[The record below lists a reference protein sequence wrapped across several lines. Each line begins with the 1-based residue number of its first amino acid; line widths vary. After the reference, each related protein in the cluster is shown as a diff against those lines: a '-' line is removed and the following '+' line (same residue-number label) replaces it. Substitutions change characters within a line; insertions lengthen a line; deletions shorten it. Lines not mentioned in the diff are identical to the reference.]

1 MSSKKPFAFSW
12 QGYQHK
18 VPLFVENKSQQW
30 VSYGVENDYPNYL
43 LNLYRRSAKH
53 NAIVNGKVGYIVG
66 KGWTAEN
73 ETPAAKAFIDS
84 PTFPN
89 AYDSMN
95 DLTQKLTL
103 DMEIYNGFACEV
115 TWSRGGGIAE
125 ICHVDFHR
133 IRADK
138 DEKMFFIY
146 DWYDEYGV
154 RQFPQLNQIE
164 QIPAFDPENRIGKQL
179 FYYRV
184 YSAGVKVYPLP
195 EYLGGT
201 AYIELDV
208 EIANFHVNNI
218 KNNFWGSYLINFP
231 NGIPTP
237 EESDAIERQMK
248 MKFGGTDN
256 AGRFLVNFS
265 DSPETKPELTPL
277 TPSDLDKQFDILNK
291 TVQQEIFVAHRVTSP
306 MLFGVKTEGQLGG
319 RAEMIESYEIFK
331 ATYVEDRVQR
341 IERGINYLASFNGVT
356 GLKLQPTEP
365 IAEQLTEM
373 ALLQIAT
380 KDELRE
386 KAGLPILETEE
397 LGGARL
403 VADAINALSPLV
415 ANKVL
420 ESMSPNE
427 IRALAA
433 LPPKAEG
440 EALPESTGAA
450 LPVGEQQL
458 TNGVLRSLSGR
469 EYQGMMRVVRQFTQG
484 KLSKEQASLMLMN
497 AYGLN
502 DEECNIMLGIDEDPA
517 TEFSQQFETFAD
529 YGEGVRNNAK
539 RGIELN
545 EKNGNKCATQ
555 TGKVRAQQLA
565 NGEGISLETIKRM
578 HSYLSRAETYYD
590 NADSQSD
597 CGYISYLLWGGKAA
611 LGWSRNK
618 LRELGELDEMEA
630 FESVAMEF
638 GVNADDYQVL
648 RSKPVRFAADTS
660 VMAEFMEVE
669 PENKALDKRILAEIK
684 RTKKVDADAIS
695 RRLDAPLEKVSER
708 IEYLISKG
716 QVTIQDRVARIAD
729 TPDTEAEEAFEI
741 RYKYDLRP
749 ELKGSEPMLIDG
761 SRDFCRTLVRLNK
774 LYTRQ
779 DIDQMSTIM
788 GYSVWDRRGE
798 WYTLPGTN
806 VSRPSCRHIWQQQ
819 IVVRKG
825 NKIELV

>member
-1 MSSKKPFAFSW
+1 
-12 QGYQHK
+12 
-18 VPLFVENKSQQW
+18 VPLFIENKSQQW

-66 KGWTAEN
+66 KGWTSEE
-73 ETPAAKAFIDS
+73 ETPAAKAFLDS

-103 DMEIYNGFACEV
+103 DMEIYNGFALEV

-133 IRADK
+133 VRADK
-138 DEKMFFIY
+138 DEKMFYVY
-146 DWYDEYGV
+146 DWYDEYEV
-154 RQFPQLNQIE
+154 RQFPQLNQVN
-164 QIPAFDPENRIGKQL
+164 QIPAFDPDNRIGKQL
-179 FYYRV
+179 FYYRA

-319 RAEMIESYEIFK
+319 RAEMVESYEIFK
-331 ATYVEDRVQR
+331 ATYIEDRVQR
-341 IERGINYLASFNGVT
+341 IERSVNYLASFNGVT

-365 IAEQLTEM
+365 ISEQLTEA
-373 ALLQIAT
+373 ALLQILSR
-380 KDELRE
+380 DELRE
-386 KAGLPILETEE
+386 KAGYEPDLATPTE
-397 LGGARL
+397 A
-403 VADAINALSPLV
+403 VAPQEMGNSVLAGLS
-415 ANKVL
+415 A
-420 ESMSPNE
+420 S
-427 IRALAA
+427 
-433 LPPKAEG
+433 
-440 EALPESTGAA
+440 
-450 LPVGEQQL
+450 QQDKML
-458 TNGVLRSLSGR
+458 
-469 EYQGMMRVVRQFTQG
+469 RVVRKYSKGDLT
-484 KLSKEQASLMLMN
+484 KEQAT
-497 AYGLN
+497 
-502 DEECNIMLGIDEDPA
+502 IMLQGFGLPAEQVDLFLGEPMEFNSDEDK
-517 TEFSQQFETFAD
+517 FE
-529 YGEGVRNNAK
+529 E
-539 RGIELN
+539 
-545 EKNGNKCATQ
+545 
-555 TGKVRAQQLA
+555 
-565 NGEGISLETIKRM
+565 
-578 HSYLSRAETYYD
+578 
-590 NADSQSD
+590 
-597 CGYISYLLWGGKAA
+597 
-611 LGWSRNK
+611 
-618 LRELGELDEMEA
+618 
-630 FESVAMEF
+630 VAMQF
-638 GVNADDYQVL
+638 GVDADGYQVL
-648 RSKPVRFAADTS
+648 RSKPVRFEADNS
-660 VMAEFMEVE
+660 LFAEFMEVE
-669 PENKALDKRILAEIK
+669 PENKELDKKILAEIK
-684 RTKKVDADAIS
+684 RTKKVDADQIS
-695 RRLDAPLEKVSER
+695 RRLDVPLEKVSER

-716 QVTIQDRVARIAD
+716 KVTIENRIARIAD
-729 TPDTEAEEAFEI
+729 TPDTAAEEAFEI
-741 RYKYDLRP
+741 RYKYDWRP
-749 ELKGSEPMLIDG
+749 EFKSNAASLETG
-761 SRDFCRTLVRLNK
+761 SREFCKTLLRLNK

-779 DIDQMSTIM
+779 DIDQMTTIM

-806 VSRPSCRHIWQQQ
+806 ISRPSCRHIWQQQ

-825 NKIELV
+825 NTIELV

>member
-18 VPLFVENKSQQW
+18 VPLFIENKSQQW

-66 KGWTAEN
+66 KGWTSEK
-73 ETPAAKAFIDS
+73 ETPAAKAFLDS

-103 DMEIYNGFACEV
+103 DMEIYNGFALEV

-133 IRADK
+133 VRADK
-138 DEKMFFIY
+138 DEKMFYVY
-146 DWYDEYGV
+146 DWYDEYEV
-154 RQFPQLNQIE
+154 RQFPQLNQVN
-164 QIPAFDPENRIGKQL
+164 QIPAFDPDNRIGKQL
-179 FYYRV
+179 FYYRA

-319 RAEMIESYEIFK
+319 RAEMVESYEIFK
-331 ATYVEDRVQR
+331 ATYIEDRVQR
-341 IERGINYLASFNGVT
+341 IERSVNYLASFNGVT

-365 IAEQLTEM
+365 ISEQLTE
-373 ALLQIAT
+373 ASLLQILT
-380 KDELRE
+380 RDELRE
-386 KAGLPILETEE
+386 KAGYEPE
-397 LGGARL
+397 LL
-403 VADAINALSPLV
+403 
-415 ANKVL
+415 K
-420 ESMSPNE
+420 PNE
-427 IRALAA
+427 AVAPQEMGNSVLAGLSA
-433 LPPKAEG
+433 
-440 EALPESTGAA
+440 S
-450 LPVGEQQL
+450 QQDKML
-458 TNGVLRSLSGR
+458 
-469 EYQGMMRVVRQFTQG
+469 RVVRKYSKGDLT
-484 KLSKEQASLMLMN
+484 KEQAT
-497 AYGLN
+497 
-502 DEECNIMLGIDEDPA
+502 IMLQGFGLPAEQVDLFLGEPMEFNSDEDK
-517 TEFSQQFETFAD
+517 FE
-529 YGEGVRNNAK
+529 
-539 RGIELN
+539 
-545 EKNGNKCATQ
+545 Q
-555 TGKVRAQQLA
+555 
-565 NGEGISLETIKRM
+565 
-578 HSYLSRAETYYD
+578 
-590 NADSQSD
+590 
-597 CGYISYLLWGGKAA
+597 
-611 LGWSRNK
+611 
-618 LRELGELDEMEA
+618 
-630 FESVAMEF
+630 VAMQF
-638 GVNADDYQVL
+638 GVDADGYQVL
-648 RSKPVRFAADTS
+648 RSKPVRFEADNS
-660 VMAEFMEVE
+660 LLAEFMEVE
-669 PENKALDKRILAEIK
+669 PENKELDKKILAEIK
-684 RTKKVDADAIS
+684 RTKKVEADQIS
-695 RRLDAPLEKVSER
+695 RRLDVPLEKVSER

-716 QVTIQDRVARIAD
+716 KVTIQDRVARIAD

-741 RYKYDLRP
+741 RYRYDLRP
-749 ELKGSEPMLIDG
+749 DATGAKVIDTT
-761 SRDFCRTLVRLNK
+761 RDFCRTLIRLNK

-779 DIDQMSTIM
+779 DIDQMTAIM
-788 GYSVWDRRGE
+788 GFSVWERRGG
-798 WYTLPGTN
+798 WYTLPGTD

>member
-18 VPLFVENKSQQW
+18 VPLFIENKSQQW

-66 KGWTAEN
+66 KGWTSEE
-73 ETPAAKAFIDS
+73 ETPAAKAFLDS

-103 DMEIYNGFACEV
+103 DMEIYNGFALEV

-133 IRADK
+133 VRADK
-138 DEKMFFIY
+138 DEKMFYVY
-146 DWYDEYGV
+146 DWYDEYEV
-154 RQFPQLNQIE
+154 RQFPQLNQVN
-164 QIPAFDPENRIGKQL
+164 QIPAFDPDNRIGKQL
-179 FYYRV
+179 FYYRA

-319 RAEMIESYEIFK
+319 RAEMVESYEIFK
-331 ATYVEDRVQR
+331 ATYIEDRVQR
-341 IERGINYLASFNGVT
+341 IERSVNYLASFNGVT

-365 IAEQLTEM
+365 ISEQLTE
-373 ALLQIAT
+373 ASLLQILT
-380 KDELRE
+380 RDELRE
-386 KAGLPILETEE
+386 KAGYEPDLTTPSPAEI
-397 LGGARL
+397 
-403 VADAINALSPLV
+403 VAPQEMGNSVLAGLS
-415 ANKVL
+415 A
-420 ESMSPNE
+420 S
-427 IRALAA
+427 
-433 LPPKAEG
+433 
-440 EALPESTGAA
+440 
-450 LPVGEQQL
+450 QQDKML
-458 TNGVLRSLSGR
+458 
-469 EYQGMMRVVRQFTQG
+469 RVVRKYSKGDLT
-484 KLSKEQASLMLMN
+484 KEQAT
-497 AYGLN
+497 
-502 DEECNIMLGIDEDPA
+502 IMLQGFGLPAEQVDLFLGEPMEFNSDEDK
-517 TEFSQQFETFAD
+517 FE
-529 YGEGVRNNAK
+529 
-539 RGIELN
+539 
-545 EKNGNKCATQ
+545 Q
-555 TGKVRAQQLA
+555 
-565 NGEGISLETIKRM
+565 
-578 HSYLSRAETYYD
+578 
-590 NADSQSD
+590 
-597 CGYISYLLWGGKAA
+597 
-611 LGWSRNK
+611 
-618 LRELGELDEMEA
+618 
-630 FESVAMEF
+630 VAMQF
-638 GVNADDYQVL
+638 GVDADGYQVL
-648 RSKPVRFAADTS
+648 RSKPVRFEADNS
-660 VMAEFMEVE
+660 LLAEFMEVE
-669 PENKALDKRILAEIK
+669 PENKALDKKILAEIK
-684 RTKKVDADAIS
+684 RTKKVDADQIS
-695 RRLDAPLEKVSER
+695 RRLDVPLEKVSER

-716 QVTIQDRVARIAD
+716 RVTIQDRVARIAD

-741 RYKYDLRP
+741 RYRYDLRP
-749 ELKGSEPMLIDG
+749 DATGAKVIDTT
-761 SRDFCRTLVRLNK
+761 RDFCRTLIKLNK

-779 DIDQMSTIM
+779 DIDQMSSIM
-788 GYSVWDRRGE
+788 GFSVWERRGG
-798 WYTLPGTN
+798 WYTLPGTDI
-806 VSRPSCRHIWQQQ
+806 SRPSCRHIWQQQ

>member
-18 VPLFVENKSQQW
+18 VPLFIENKSQQW

-66 KGWTAEN
+66 KGWTSEN
-73 ETPAAKAFIDS
+73 ETPAAKAFLDS

-103 DMEIYNGFACEV
+103 DMEIYNGFALEV

-133 IRADK
+133 VRADK
-138 DEKMFFIY
+138 DEKMFYVY
-146 DWYDEYGV
+146 DWYDEYEV
-154 RQFPQLNQIE
+154 RQFPQLNQVE
-164 QIPAFDPENRIGKQL
+164 QIPAFDTENRIGKQL
-179 FYYRV
+179 FYYRA

-319 RAEMIESYEIFK
+319 RAEMVESYEIFK
-331 ATYVEDRVQR
+331 ATYIEDRVQR
-341 IERGINYLASFNGVT
+341 IERSVNYLASFNGVT

-365 IAEQLTEM
+365 ISEQLTEG
-373 ALLQIAT
+373 ALLQILSR
-380 KDELRE
+380 DELRE
-386 KAGLPILETEE
+386 KAGYEPE
-397 LGGARL
+397 LL
-403 VADAINALSPLV
+403 
-415 ANKVL
+415 K
-420 ESMSPNE
+420 PNE
-427 IRALAA
+427 AVAPQEMGNSVLAGLSA
-433 LPPKAEG
+433 
-440 EALPESTGAA
+440 S
-450 LPVGEQQL
+450 QQDKML
-458 TNGVLRSLSGR
+458 
-469 EYQGMMRVVRQFTQG
+469 RVVRKYSKGDLT
-484 KLSKEQASLMLMN
+484 KEQAT
-497 AYGLN
+497 
-502 DEECNIMLGIDEDPA
+502 IMLQGFGLPAEQVDLFLGEPMEFNSDEDK
-517 TEFSQQFETFAD
+517 FE
-529 YGEGVRNNAK
+529 
-539 RGIELN
+539 
-545 EKNGNKCATQ
+545 Q
-555 TGKVRAQQLA
+555 
-565 NGEGISLETIKRM
+565 
-578 HSYLSRAETYYD
+578 
-590 NADSQSD
+590 
-597 CGYISYLLWGGKAA
+597 
-611 LGWSRNK
+611 
-618 LRELGELDEMEA
+618 
-630 FESVAMEF
+630 VAMQF
-638 GVNADDYQVL
+638 GVDADNYQVL
-648 RSKPVRFAADTS
+648 RSKPVRFEADNS
-660 VMAEFMEVE
+660 LLAEFMEVE
-669 PENKALDKRILAEIK
+669 PENKELDKKILAEIK
-684 RTKKVDADAIS
+684 KTKKVDADQIS
-695 RRLDAPLEKVSER
+695 RRLDVPLEKVSER

-716 QVTIQDRVARIAD
+716 RVTIQDRVARIAD

-741 RYKYDLRP
+741 RYRYDLRP
-749 ELKGSEPMLIDG
+749 DASGAKVIDTT
-761 SRDFCRTLVRLNK
+761 RDFCRTLIKLNK

-779 DIDQMSTIM
+779 DIDQMTAIM
-788 GYSVWDRRGE
+788 GFSVWERRGG
-798 WYTLPGTN
+798 WYTLPGTDI
-806 VSRPSCRHIWQQQ
+806 SRPSCRHIWQQQ

>member
-18 VPLFVENKSQQW
+18 VPLFIENKSQQW

-66 KGWTAEN
+66 KGWTSEE
-73 ETPAAKAFIDS
+73 ETPAAKAFLDS

-103 DMEIYNGFACEV
+103 DMEIYNGFALEV

-133 IRADK
+133 VRADK
-138 DEKMFFIY
+138 DEKMFYVY
-146 DWYDEYGV
+146 DWYDEYEV
-154 RQFPQLNQIE
+154 RQFPQLNQVN
-164 QIPAFDPENRIGKQL
+164 QIPAFDPDNRIGKQL
-179 FYYRV
+179 FYYRA

-319 RAEMIESYEIFK
+319 RAEMVESYEIFK
-331 ATYVEDRVQR
+331 ATYIEDRVQR
-341 IERGINYLASFNGVT
+341 IERSVNYLASFNGVT

-365 IAEQLTEM
+365 ISEQLTET
-373 ALLQIAT
+373 ALLQIST

-440 EALPESTGAA
+440 EALPDATGAA

-469 EYQGMMRVVRQFTQG
+469 EYQGMMRVVRQFSQG
-484 KLSKEQASLMLMN
+484 KLSKEQASLMMKN

-502 DEECNIMLGIDEDPA
+502 DEECDIMLGIDEDPA
-517 TEFSQQFETFAD
+517 TEFSADLDKFE
-529 YGEGVRNNAK
+529 E
-539 RGIELN
+539 
-545 EKNGNKCATQ
+545 
-555 TGKVRAQQLA
+555 
-565 NGEGISLETIKRM
+565 
-578 HSYLSRAETYYD
+578 
-590 NADSQSD
+590 
-597 CGYISYLLWGGKAA
+597 
-611 LGWSRNK
+611 
-618 LRELGELDEMEA
+618 
-630 FESVAMEF
+630 VAMQF
-638 GVNADDYQVL
+638 GVNADGYQVL
-648 RSKPVRFAADTS
+648 RSKPVRFEADNS

-669 PENKALDKRILAEIK
+669 PENKELDKKILAEIK
-684 RTKKVDADAIS
+684 RTKKVDADQIS
-695 RRLDAPLEKVSER
+695 RRLDVPLEKVSER

-716 QVTIQDRVARIAD
+716 QVTIENRIARIAD
-729 TPDTEAEEAFEI
+729 TPDTAAEEAFEI
-741 RYKYDLRP
+741 RYKYDWRP
-749 ELKGSEPMLIDG
+749 EFKSNAASLEAN
-761 SRDFCRTLVRLNK
+761 SRDFCKTLLRLNK

-779 DIDQMSTIM
+779 DIDQMSSIM

-806 VSRPSCRHIWQQQ
+806 ISRPSCRHIWQQQ

>member
-115 TWSRGGGIAE
+115 TWSRGGGIAK

-133 IRADK
+133 VRADK
-138 DEKMFFIY
+138 DEKMFFVY

-164 QIPAFDPENRIGKQL
+164 QIPAFNPEDRIGKQL

-248 MKFGGTDN
+248 IKFGGTDN

-365 IAEQLTEM
+365 ISEQLTEG

-386 KAGLPILETEE
+386 KAGLPVLETEE

-440 EALPESTGAA
+440 EALPEATGSA
-450 LPVGEQQL
+450 LPPVGEQQL

-484 KLSKEQASLMLMN
+484 KLSKEQASLMMKN

-502 DEECNIMLGIDEDPA
+502 DEECSIMLGIDEDPA
-517 TEFSQQFETFAD
+517 TEFSADLDKFE
-529 YGEGVRNNAK
+529 E
-539 RGIELN
+539 
-545 EKNGNKCATQ
+545 
-555 TGKVRAQQLA
+555 
-565 NGEGISLETIKRM
+565 
-578 HSYLSRAETYYD
+578 
-590 NADSQSD
+590 
-597 CGYISYLLWGGKAA
+597 
-611 LGWSRNK
+611 
-618 LRELGELDEMEA
+618 
-630 FESVAMEF
+630 VAMQF
-638 GVNADDYQVL
+638 GVDADGYQVL
-648 RSKPVRFAADTS
+648 RSKPVRFEADNS
-660 VMAEFMEVE
+660 LLAEFMEVE
-669 PENKALDKRILAEIK
+669 PENKALDKKILAEIK
-684 RTKKVDADAIS
+684 RTKKVDTDAIS

-716 QVTIQDRVARIAD
+716 RVTIQDRVARIAD
-729 TPDTEAEEAFEI
+729 TPDTEADEAFEI
-741 RYKYDLRP
+741 RYRYDLRP
-749 ELKGSEPMLIDG
+749 DATGAKVIDTT
-761 SRDFCRTLVRLNK
+761 RDFCRTLIKLNK

-788 GYSVWDRRGE
+788 GFSVWERRGG
-798 WYTLPGTN
+798 WYTLPNTDI
-806 VSRPSCRHIWQQQ
+806 SRPSCRHIWQQQ

>member
-1 MSSKKPFAFSW
+1 MSNTIKKPFAFSW

-133 IRADK
+133 VRADK
-138 DEKMFFIY
+138 DEKMFFVY

-341 IERGINYLASFNGVT
+341 LERGINYLASFNGVT

-365 IAEQLTEM
+365 ISEQLTEG
-373 ALLQIAT
+373 ALLQILSR
-380 KDELRE
+380 DELRE
-386 KAGLPILETEE
+386 KAGYEPE
-397 LGGARL
+397 LNKQPSE
-403 VADAINALSPLV
+403 VAAPQEMGNSVLAGLS
-415 ANKVL
+415 A
-420 ESMSPNE
+420 S
-427 IRALAA
+427 
-433 LPPKAEG
+433 
-440 EALPESTGAA
+440 
-450 LPVGEQQL
+450 QQDKML
-458 TNGVLRSLSGR
+458 
-469 EYQGMMRVVRQFTQG
+469 RVVRKYSKGDLT
-484 KLSKEQASLMLMN
+484 KEQAT
-497 AYGLN
+497 
-502 DEECNIMLGIDEDPA
+502 IMLQGFGLPA
-517 TEFSQQFETFAD
+517 EQVDLFLGEPMEFSQQFETFAD
-529 YGEGVRNNAK
+529 YGEGVKNNAK

-565 NGEGISLETIKRM
+565 NGEGVSLETIKRM

-638 GVNADDYQVL
+638 GVNADNYQVL

-669 PENKALDKRILAEIK
+669 PENKALDKKILAEIK
-684 RTKKVDADAIS
+684 RTKKVDADVIA
-695 RRLDAPLEKVSER
+695 RKLEVPVEKVAER

-716 QVTIQDRVARIAD
+716 RVTIQDRVARIAD

-798 WYTLPGTN
+798 WYTIKGTD

>member
-66 KGWTAEN
+66 KGWTAEE
-73 ETPAAKAFIDS
+73 ETPQTAAFIDS

-95 DLTQKLTL
+95 DLTQKLAL

-133 IRADK
+133 VRADK
-138 DEKMFFIY
+138 DEKMFFVY

-365 IAEQLTEM
+365 ISEQLTEG
-373 ALLQIAT
+373 ALMQILSR
-380 KDELRE
+380 DELRE
-386 KAGLPILETEE
+386 KAGYEPEVKEPSE
-397 LGGARL
+397 
-403 VADAINALSPLV
+403 VAAPA
-415 ANKVL
+415 
-420 ESMSPNE
+420 
-427 IRALAA
+427 
-433 LPPKAEG
+433 
-440 EALPESTGAA
+440 
-450 LPVGEQQL
+450 EQQL

-484 KLSKEQASLMLMN
+484 KLSKEQASLMMKN

-502 DEECNIMLGIDEDPA
+502 DEECNIMLGIDDDPA
-517 TEFSQQFETFAD
+517 TEFSADLDKFE
-529 YGEGVRNNAK
+529 E
-539 RGIELN
+539 
-545 EKNGNKCATQ
+545 
-555 TGKVRAQQLA
+555 
-565 NGEGISLETIKRM
+565 
-578 HSYLSRAETYYD
+578 
-590 NADSQSD
+590 
-597 CGYISYLLWGGKAA
+597 
-611 LGWSRNK
+611 
-618 LRELGELDEMEA
+618 
-630 FESVAMEF
+630 VAMQF
-638 GVNADDYQVL
+638 GVDADGYQVL
-648 RSKPVRFAADTS
+648 RSKPVRFEADNS
-660 VMAEFMEVE
+660 LFAEFMEVE
-669 PENKALDKRILAEIK
+669 PENKALDKKILAEIK
-684 RTKKVDADAIS
+684 RTKKVDADVIS
-695 RRLDAPLEKVSER
+695 RKLQEPLEKVAER

-729 TPDTEAEEAFEI
+729 TPDTEADEAFEI
-741 RYKYDLRP
+741 RYRYDLRP
-749 ELKGSEPMLIDG
+749 DATGAKVIDTT
-761 SRDFCRTLVRLNK
+761 RDFCRTLIKLNK

-779 DIDQMSTIM
+779 DIDQMTAIM
-788 GYSVWDRRGE
+788 GFSVWERRGG
-798 WYTLPGTN
+798 WYTLPGTDI
-806 VSRPSCRHIWQQQ
+806 SRPSCRHIWQQQ

>member
-18 VPLFVENKSQQW
+18 VPLFIENKSQQW

-66 KGWTAEN
+66 KGWTSEN
-73 ETPAAKAFIDS
+73 ETPQAKAFIDS

-103 DMEIYNGFACEV
+103 DMEIYNGFALEV

-133 IRADK
+133 VRADK
-138 DEKMFFIY
+138 DEKMFYVY
-146 DWYDEYGV
+146 DWYDEYEV
-154 RQFPQLNQIE
+154 RQFPQLNQVN

-179 FYYRV
+179 FYYRA

-319 RAEMIESYEIFK
+319 RAEMVESYEIFK
-331 ATYVEDRVQR
+331 ATYIEDRVQR
-341 IERGINYLASFNGVT
+341 IERSVNYLASFNGVT

-365 IAEQLTEM
+365 ISEQLTE
-373 ALLQIAT
+373 ASLLQILT
-380 KDELRE
+380 RDELRE
-386 KAGLPILETEE
+386 KAGYEPDLATPAPAEI
-397 LGGARL
+397 
-403 VADAINALSPLV
+403 VAPQEMGNSVLAGLS
-415 ANKVL
+415 A
-420 ESMSPNE
+420 S
-427 IRALAA
+427 
-433 LPPKAEG
+433 
-440 EALPESTGAA
+440 
-450 LPVGEQQL
+450 QQDKML
-458 TNGVLRSLSGR
+458 
-469 EYQGMMRVVRQFTQG
+469 RVVRKYSKGDLT
-484 KLSKEQASLMLMN
+484 KEQAT
-497 AYGLN
+497 
-502 DEECNIMLGIDEDPA
+502 IMLQGFGLPAEQVDLFLGEPMEFNSDEDK
-517 TEFSQQFETFAD
+517 FE
-529 YGEGVRNNAK
+529 
-539 RGIELN
+539 
-545 EKNGNKCATQ
+545 Q
-555 TGKVRAQQLA
+555 
-565 NGEGISLETIKRM
+565 
-578 HSYLSRAETYYD
+578 
-590 NADSQSD
+590 
-597 CGYISYLLWGGKAA
+597 
-611 LGWSRNK
+611 
-618 LRELGELDEMEA
+618 
-630 FESVAMEF
+630 VAMQF
-638 GVNADDYQVL
+638 GVDADNYQVL
-648 RSKPVRFAADTS
+648 RSKPVRFEADNS
-660 VMAEFMEVE
+660 IMAEFMEVE
-669 PENKALDKRILAEIK
+669 PENKELDKKILAEIK
-684 RTKKVDADAIS
+684 RTKKVDADQIS
-695 RRLDAPLEKVSER
+695 RRLDVPLEKVSDR

-716 QVTIQDRVARIAD
+716 KVTIENRIARIAD
-729 TPDTEAEEAFEI
+729 TPDTAAEEAFEI
-741 RYKYDLRP
+741 RYKYDWRP
-749 ELKGSEPMLIDG
+749 EFKSNAASLETS
-761 SRDFCRTLVRLNK
+761 SREFCKTLLRLNK

-779 DIDQMSTIM
+779 DIDQMTAIM

>member
-1 MSSKKPFAFSW
+1 M
-12 QGYQHK
+12 
-18 VPLFVENKSQQW
+18 PLFVENKSQQW

-95 DLTQKLTL
+95 DLTQKLAL

-133 IRADK
+133 VRADK
-138 DEKMFFIY
+138 DEKMFFVY

-306 MLFGVKTEGQLGG
+306 MLFGVNTEGQLGG

-386 KAGLPILETEE
+386 KAGLPVLETEE

-440 EALPESTGAA
+440 EALPEDAATGSA
-450 LPVGEQQL
+450 LPPVGEQQL

-484 KLSKEQASLMLMN
+484 KLSKEQASLMMKN

-502 DEECNIMLGIDEDPA
+502 DEECNIMLGIDDDPA
-517 TEFSQQFETFAD
+517 TEFSADLDKFE
-529 YGEGVRNNAK
+529 E
-539 RGIELN
+539 
-545 EKNGNKCATQ
+545 
-555 TGKVRAQQLA
+555 
-565 NGEGISLETIKRM
+565 
-578 HSYLSRAETYYD
+578 
-590 NADSQSD
+590 
-597 CGYISYLLWGGKAA
+597 
-611 LGWSRNK
+611 
-618 LRELGELDEMEA
+618 
-630 FESVAMEF
+630 VAMQF
-638 GVNADDYQVL
+638 GVDADGYQVL
-648 RSKPVRFAADTS
+648 RSKPVRFEADNS
-660 VMAEFMEVE
+660 LFAEFMEVE
-669 PENKALDKRILAEIK
+669 PENKALDKKILAEIK

-749 ELKGSEPMLIDG
+749 ELKGSEPIIIDG

-798 WYTLPGTN
+798 WYTLPGTDI
-806 VSRPSCRHIWQQQ
+806 SRPSCRHIWQQQ

>member
-18 VPLFVENKSQQW
+18 VPLFIENKSQQW

-66 KGWTAEN
+66 KGWTSEN
-73 ETPAAKAFIDS
+73 ETPAAKAFLDS

-103 DMEIYNGFACEV
+103 DMEIYNGFALEV

-133 IRADK
+133 VRADK
-138 DEKMFFIY
+138 DEKMFYVY
-146 DWYDEYGV
+146 DWYDEYEV
-154 RQFPQLNQIE
+154 RQFPQLNQVN
-164 QIPAFDPENRIGKQL
+164 QIPAFDPDNRIGKQL
-179 FYYRV
+179 FYYRA

-319 RAEMIESYEIFK
+319 RAEMVESYEIFK
-331 ATYVEDRVQR
+331 ATYIEDRVQR
-341 IERGINYLASFNGVT
+341 IERSVNYLASFNGVT

-365 IAEQLTEM
+365 ISEQLSEQG
-373 ALLQIAT
+373 LLQIAT

-440 EALPESTGAA
+440 EALPEATGAA

-469 EYQGMMRVVRQFTQG
+469 EYQGMMRVVRQFSQG
-484 KLSKEQASLMLMN
+484 KLSKEQASLMMKN

-502 DEECNIMLGIDEDPA
+502 DEECGIMLGIDDDPA
-517 TEFSQQFETFAD
+517 TEFSADLDKFE
-529 YGEGVRNNAK
+529 E
-539 RGIELN
+539 
-545 EKNGNKCATQ
+545 
-555 TGKVRAQQLA
+555 
-565 NGEGISLETIKRM
+565 
-578 HSYLSRAETYYD
+578 
-590 NADSQSD
+590 
-597 CGYISYLLWGGKAA
+597 
-611 LGWSRNK
+611 
-618 LRELGELDEMEA
+618 
-630 FESVAMEF
+630 VAMQF
-638 GVNADDYQVL
+638 GVDADGYQVL
-648 RSKPVRFAADTS
+648 RSKPVMFEADNS

-669 PENKALDKRILAEIK
+669 PENKELDKKILAEIK
-684 RTKKVDADAIS
+684 RTKKVDADQIS
-695 RRLDAPLEKVSER
+695 RRLDVPLEKVSER

-716 QVTIQDRVARIAD
+716 QVTIENRIARIAD
-729 TPDTEAEEAFEI
+729 TPDTAAEEAFEI
-741 RYKYDLRP
+741 RYKYDWRP
-749 ELKGSEPMLIDG
+749 EFKSNAASLEAN
-761 SRDFCRTLVRLNK
+761 SRDFCKTLLRLNK

-806 VSRPSCRHIWQQQ
+806 ISRPSCRHIWQQQ

>member
-18 VPLFVENKSQQW
+18 VPLFIENKSQQW

-66 KGWTAEN
+66 KGWTSEE
-73 ETPAAKAFIDS
+73 ETPQAKAFLDS

-103 DMEIYNGFACEV
+103 DMEIYNGFALEV

-133 IRADK
+133 VRADK
-138 DEKMFFIY
+138 DEKMFYVY
-146 DWYDEYGV
+146 DWYDEYEV
-154 RQFPQLNQIE
+154 RQFPQLNQVN
-164 QIPAFDPENRIGKQL
+164 QIPAFDPDNRIGKQL
-179 FYYRV
+179 FYYRA

-319 RAEMIESYEIFK
+319 RAEMVESYEIFK
-331 ATYVEDRVQR
+331 ATYIEDRVQR
-341 IERGINYLASFNGVT
+341 IERSVNYLASFNGVT

-365 IAEQLTEM
+365 ISEQLSEM
-373 ALLQIAT
+373 GLLQIAT

-440 EALPESTGAA
+440 EALPEATGAA

-469 EYQGMMRVVRQFTQG
+469 EYQGMMRVVRQFSQG
-484 KLSKEQASLMLMN
+484 KLSKEQASLMMKN

-502 DEECNIMLGIDEDPA
+502 DEECGIMLGIDDDPI
-517 TEFSQQFETFAD
+517 TEFSADLDKFE
-529 YGEGVRNNAK
+529 
-539 RGIELN
+539 
-545 EKNGNKCATQ
+545 Q
-555 TGKVRAQQLA
+555 
-565 NGEGISLETIKRM
+565 
-578 HSYLSRAETYYD
+578 
-590 NADSQSD
+590 
-597 CGYISYLLWGGKAA
+597 
-611 LGWSRNK
+611 
-618 LRELGELDEMEA
+618 
-630 FESVAMEF
+630 VAMQF
-638 GVNADDYQVL
+638 GVDADGYQVL
-648 RSKPVRFAADTS
+648 RSKPVRFEADNS
-660 VMAEFMEVE
+660 LFAEFMEVE
-669 PENKALDKRILAEIK
+669 PENKELDKKILAEIK
-684 RTKKVDADAIS
+684 RTKKVEADQIS
-695 RRLDAPLEKVSER
+695 RRLDVPLEKVSER

-716 QVTIQDRVARIAD
+716 TVTIQDRVARIAD
-729 TPDTEAEEAFEI
+729 TPDSEVEEAFEI
-741 RYKYDLRP
+741 RYRYDLRP
-749 ELKGSEPMLIDG
+749 DATGAKVIDTT
-761 SRDFCRTLVRLNK
+761 RDFCRTLIRLNK

-779 DIDQMSTIM
+779 DIDQMSSIM
-788 GYSVWDRRGE
+788 GFSVWERRGG
-798 WYTLPGTN
+798 WYTLPGTDI
-806 VSRPSCRHIWQQQ
+806 SRPSCRHIWQQQ

>member
-18 VPLFVENKSQQW
+18 VPLFIENKSQQW

-66 KGWTAEN
+66 KGWTSEE
-73 ETPAAKAFIDS
+73 ETPQAKAFLDS

-103 DMEIYNGFACEV
+103 DMEIYNGFALEV

-133 IRADK
+133 VRADK
-138 DEKMFFIY
+138 DEKMFYVY
-146 DWYDEYGV
+146 DWYDEYEV
-154 RQFPQLNQIE
+154 RQFPQLNQVN
-164 QIPAFDPENRIGKQL
+164 QIPAFDPDNRIGKQL
-179 FYYRV
+179 FYYRA

-306 MLFGVKTEGQLGG
+306 MLFGVKTESQLGG
-319 RAEMIESYEIFK
+319 RAEMVESYEIFK
-331 ATYVEDRVQR
+331 ATYIEDRVQR
-341 IERGINYLASFNGVT
+341 IERSVNYLASFNGVT

-365 IAEQLTEM
+365 ISEQLTEA
-373 ALLQIAT
+373 ALLQILSR
-380 KDELRE
+380 DELRE
-386 KAGLPILETEE
+386 KAGYEPDLTTPTEV
-397 LGGARL
+397 
-403 VADAINALSPLV
+403 VAPQEMGNSVLAGLS
-415 ANKVL
+415 A
-420 ESMSPNE
+420 S
-427 IRALAA
+427 
-433 LPPKAEG
+433 
-440 EALPESTGAA
+440 
-450 LPVGEQQL
+450 QQDKML
-458 TNGVLRSLSGR
+458 
-469 EYQGMMRVVRQFTQG
+469 RVVRKYSKGDLT
-484 KLSKEQASLMLMN
+484 KEQAT
-497 AYGLN
+497 
-502 DEECNIMLGIDEDPA
+502 IMLQGFGLPAEQVDLFLGEPMEFNSDEDK
-517 TEFSQQFETFAD
+517 FE
-529 YGEGVRNNAK
+529 
-539 RGIELN
+539 
-545 EKNGNKCATQ
+545 Q
-555 TGKVRAQQLA
+555 
-565 NGEGISLETIKRM
+565 
-578 HSYLSRAETYYD
+578 
-590 NADSQSD
+590 
-597 CGYISYLLWGGKAA
+597 
-611 LGWSRNK
+611 
-618 LRELGELDEMEA
+618 
-630 FESVAMEF
+630 VAMQF
-638 GVNADDYQVL
+638 GVDADGYQVL
-648 RSKPVRFAADTS
+648 RSKPVMFEADNS

-669 PENKALDKRILAEIK
+669 PENKELDKKILAEIK
-684 RTKKVDADAIS
+684 RTKKVDADQIS
-695 RRLDAPLEKVSER
+695 RRLDVPLEKVSER

-716 QVTIQDRVARIAD
+716 RVTIQDRVARIAD
-729 TPDTEAEEAFEI
+729 TPDTDAEEAFEI
-741 RYKYDLRP
+741 RYRYDLRP
-749 ELKGSEPMLIDG
+749 DASGAKVIDTT
-761 SRDFCRTLVRLNK
+761 RDFCRTLIRLNK

-779 DIDQMSTIM
+779 DIDQMTAIM
-788 GYSVWDRRGE
+788 GFSVWERRGG
-798 WYTLPGTN
+798 WYTLPGTDI
-806 VSRPSCRHIWQQQ
+806 SRPSCRHIWQQQ

>member
-18 VPLFVENKSQQW
+18 VPLFIENKSQQW

-66 KGWTAEN
+66 KGWTSEN
-73 ETPAAKAFIDS
+73 ETPQAKAFIDS

-103 DMEIYNGFACEV
+103 DMEIYNGFALEV

-133 IRADK
+133 VRADK
-138 DEKMFFIY
+138 DEKMFYVY
-146 DWYDEYGV
+146 DWYDEYEV
-154 RQFPQLNQIE
+154 RQFPQLNQVN

-179 FYYRV
+179 FYYRA

-319 RAEMIESYEIFK
+319 RAEMVESYEIFK
-331 ATYVEDRVQR
+331 ATYIEDRVQR
-341 IERGINYLASFNGVT
+341 IERSVNYLASFNGVT

-365 IAEQLTEM
+365 ISEQLTE
-373 ALLQIAT
+373 ASLLQILT
-380 KDELRE
+380 RDELRE
-386 KAGLPILETEE
+386 KAGYEPDLATPAPAEI
-397 LGGARL
+397 
-403 VADAINALSPLV
+403 VAPQEMGNSVLAGLS
-415 ANKVL
+415 A
-420 ESMSPNE
+420 S
-427 IRALAA
+427 
-433 LPPKAEG
+433 
-440 EALPESTGAA
+440 
-450 LPVGEQQL
+450 QQDKML
-458 TNGVLRSLSGR
+458 
-469 EYQGMMRVVRQFTQG
+469 RVVRKYSKGDLT
-484 KLSKEQASLMLMN
+484 KEQAT
-497 AYGLN
+497 
-502 DEECNIMLGIDEDPA
+502 IMLQGFGLPAEQVDLFLGEPMEFNSDEDK
-517 TEFSQQFETFAD
+517 FE
-529 YGEGVRNNAK
+529 
-539 RGIELN
+539 
-545 EKNGNKCATQ
+545 Q
-555 TGKVRAQQLA
+555 
-565 NGEGISLETIKRM
+565 
-578 HSYLSRAETYYD
+578 
-590 NADSQSD
+590 
-597 CGYISYLLWGGKAA
+597 
-611 LGWSRNK
+611 
-618 LRELGELDEMEA
+618 
-630 FESVAMEF
+630 VAMQF
-638 GVNADDYQVL
+638 GVDADNYQVL
-648 RSKPVRFAADTS
+648 RSKPVRFEADNS
-660 VMAEFMEVE
+660 IMAEFMEVE
-669 PENKALDKRILAEIK
+669 PENKELDKKILAEIK
-684 RTKKVDADAIS
+684 RTKKVDADQIS
-695 RRLDAPLEKVSER
+695 RRLDVPLEKVSDR

-716 QVTIQDRVARIAD
+716 KVTIENRIARIAD
-729 TPDTEAEEAFEI
+729 TPDTAAEEAFEI
-741 RYKYDLRP
+741 RYKYDWRP
-749 ELKGSEPMLIDG
+749 EFKSNAASLETS
-761 SRDFCRTLVRLNK
+761 SREFCKTLLRLNK

-779 DIDQMSTIM
+779 DIDQMTAIM

-798 WYTLPGTN
+798 WYTLPGTDI
-806 VSRPSCRHIWQQQ
+806 SRPSCRHIWQQQ

-825 NKIELV
+825 KKIELV

>member
-66 KGWTAEN
+66 KGWAAEN

-133 IRADK
+133 VRADK
-138 DEKMFFIY
+138 DEKMFFVY

-386 KAGLPILETEE
+386 KAGLPLLETEE

-440 EALPESTGAA
+440 EALPEATGAA
-450 LPVGEQQL
+450 LPVAEQQL

-484 KLSKEQASLMLMN
+484 KLSKEQASLMMKN

-502 DEECNIMLGIDEDPA
+502 DEECSIMLGIDDNPI
-517 TEFSQQFETFAD
+517 TEFSADLDKFE
-529 YGEGVRNNAK
+529 E
-539 RGIELN
+539 
-545 EKNGNKCATQ
+545 
-555 TGKVRAQQLA
+555 
-565 NGEGISLETIKRM
+565 
-578 HSYLSRAETYYD
+578 
-590 NADSQSD
+590 
-597 CGYISYLLWGGKAA
+597 
-611 LGWSRNK
+611 
-618 LRELGELDEMEA
+618 
-630 FESVAMEF
+630 VAMQF
-638 GVNADDYQVL
+638 GVDADGYQVL
-648 RSKPVRFAADTS
+648 RSKPVRFEADNS
-660 VMAEFMEVE
+660 LFAEFMEVE
-669 PENKALDKRILAEIK
+669 PENKALDKKILAEIK

-749 ELKGSEPMLIDG
+749 ELKGSEPIIIDG

-798 WYTLPGTN
+798 WYTLPGTDI
-806 VSRPSCRHIWQQQ
+806 SRPSCRHIWQQQ

>member
-1 MSSKKPFAFSW
+1 
-12 QGYQHK
+12 
-18 VPLFVENKSQQW
+18 
-30 VSYGVENDYPNYL
+30 
-43 LNLYRRSAKH
+43 
-53 NAIVNGKVGYIVG
+53 
-66 KGWTAEN
+66 
-73 ETPAAKAFIDS
+73 
-84 PTFPN
+84 
-89 AYDSMN
+89 
-95 DLTQKLTL
+95 
-103 DMEIYNGFACEV
+103 MEIYNGFACEV

-133 IRADK
+133 VRADK
-138 DEKMFFIY
+138 DEKMFFVH

-164 QIPAFDPENRIGKQL
+164 QIPAFDPDNRIGKQL

-319 RAEMIESYEIFK
+319 RSEMIESYEIFK
-331 ATYVEDRVQR
+331 ATYIEDRVQR
-341 IERGINYLASFNGVT
+341 IERGINYLASFNGVV

-365 IAEQLTEM
+365 ISEQLSEQG
-373 ALLQIAT
+373 LLQIAT

-386 KAGLPILETEE
+386 KAGLPILKTEE

-440 EALPESTGAA
+440 EALPEATGAA
-450 LPVGEQQL
+450 VPVAEQQL

-484 KLSKEQASLMLMN
+484 KLSKEQASLMLTN

-502 DEECNIMLGIDEDPA
+502 EEECNIMLGIDDDPA
-517 TEFSQQFETFAD
+517 TEFSADLDKFE
-529 YGEGVRNNAK
+529 
-539 RGIELN
+539 
-545 EKNGNKCATQ
+545 Q
-555 TGKVRAQQLA
+555 
-565 NGEGISLETIKRM
+565 
-578 HSYLSRAETYYD
+578 
-590 NADSQSD
+590 
-597 CGYISYLLWGGKAA
+597 
-611 LGWSRNK
+611 
-618 LRELGELDEMEA
+618 
-630 FESVAMEF
+630 VAMQF
-638 GVNADDYQVL
+638 GVDADGYQVL
-648 RSKPVRFAADTS
+648 RSKPVRFEADNS
-660 VMAEFMEVE
+660 LFAEFMEVE
-669 PENKALDKRILAEIK
+669 PENKELDKRILAEIK

-695 RRLDAPLEKVSER
+695 RKLDAPLDKVSER

-716 QVTIQDRVARIAD
+716 RVTIQDRVARIAD
-729 TPDTEAEEAFEI
+729 TPDTEADEAFEI
-741 RYKYDLRP
+741 RYRYDLRP
-749 ELKGSEPMLIDG
+749 DATGGKIIPTT
-761 SRDFCRTLVRLNK
+761 RDFCRTLINLNK

-779 DIDQMSTIM
+779 DIDQMSSIM
-788 GYSVWDRRGE
+788 GFSVWERRGG
-798 WYTLPGTN
+798 WYTLPNTD

>member
-18 VPLFVENKSQQW
+18 VPLFIENKSQQW

-66 KGWTAEN
+66 KGWTSEN
-73 ETPAAKAFIDS
+73 ETPAAKAFLDS

-103 DMEIYNGFACEV
+103 DMEIYNGFALEV

-133 IRADK
+133 VRADK
-138 DEKMFFIY
+138 DEKMFYVY
-146 DWYDEYGV
+146 DWYDEYEV
-154 RQFPQLNQIE
+154 RQFPQLNQVN
-164 QIPAFDPENRIGKQL
+164 QIPAFDPDNRIGKQL
-179 FYYRV
+179 FYYRA

-319 RAEMIESYEIFK
+319 RAEMVESYEIFK
-331 ATYVEDRVQR
+331 ATYIEDRVQR
-341 IERGINYLASFNGVT
+341 IERSVNYLASFNGVT

-365 IAEQLTEM
+365 ISEQLSEVG
-373 ALLQIAT
+373 LLQIAT

-440 EALPESTGAA
+440 EALPEATGAA

-469 EYQGMMRVVRQFTQG
+469 EYQGMMRVVRQFSQG
-484 KLSKEQASLMLMN
+484 KLSKEQASLMMKN

-502 DEECNIMLGIDEDPA
+502 DEECGIMLGIDDDPA
-517 TEFSQQFETFAD
+517 TEFSADLDKFE
-529 YGEGVRNNAK
+529 E
-539 RGIELN
+539 
-545 EKNGNKCATQ
+545 
-555 TGKVRAQQLA
+555 
-565 NGEGISLETIKRM
+565 
-578 HSYLSRAETYYD
+578 
-590 NADSQSD
+590 
-597 CGYISYLLWGGKAA
+597 
-611 LGWSRNK
+611 
-618 LRELGELDEMEA
+618 
-630 FESVAMEF
+630 VAMQF
-638 GVNADDYQVL
+638 GVDAESYRVL
-648 RSKPVRFAADTS
+648 RSKPVRFEADNS

-669 PENKALDKRILAEIK
+669 PENKALDKKILAEIK
-684 RTKKVDADAIS
+684 RTKKVEADQIS
-695 RRLDAPLEKVSER
+695 RRLDVPLEKVSER

-716 QVTIQDRVARIAD
+716 QVTIENRIARIAD
-729 TPDTEAEEAFEI
+729 TPDTAAEEAFEI
-741 RYKYDLRP
+741 RYKYDWRP
-749 ELKGSEPMLIDG
+749 EFKSNAASLEAN
-761 SRDFCRTLVRLNK
+761 SRDFCKTLLRLNK

-779 DIDQMSTIM
+779 DIDQMTAIM

>member
-18 VPLFVENKSQQW
+18 VPLFIENKSQQW

-66 KGWTAEN
+66 KGWTSEE
-73 ETPAAKAFIDS
+73 ETPQAKAFLDS

-103 DMEIYNGFACEV
+103 DMEIYNGFALEV

-133 IRADK
+133 VRADK
-138 DEKMFFIY
+138 DEKMFYVY
-146 DWYDEYGV
+146 DWYDEYEV
-154 RQFPQLNQIE
+154 RQFPQLNQVN

-179 FYYRV
+179 FYYRA

-319 RAEMIESYEIFK
+319 RAEMVESYEIFK

-341 IERGINYLASFNGVT
+341 IERSVNYLASFNGVT

-365 IAEQLTEM
+365 ISEQLTEG

-440 EALPESTGAA
+440 EALPEATGAA

-469 EYQGMMRVVRQFTQG
+469 EYQGMMRVVRQFSQG
-484 KLSKEQASLMLMN
+484 KLSKEQASLMMKN

-502 DEECNIMLGIDEDPA
+502 DEECDIMLGIDEDPA
-517 TEFSQQFETFAD
+517 TEFSADLDKFE
-529 YGEGVRNNAK
+529 
-539 RGIELN
+539 
-545 EKNGNKCATQ
+545 Q
-555 TGKVRAQQLA
+555 
-565 NGEGISLETIKRM
+565 
-578 HSYLSRAETYYD
+578 
-590 NADSQSD
+590 
-597 CGYISYLLWGGKAA
+597 
-611 LGWSRNK
+611 
-618 LRELGELDEMEA
+618 
-630 FESVAMEF
+630 VAMQF
-638 GVNADDYQVL
+638 GVDADGYQVL
-648 RSKPVRFAADTS
+648 RSKPVRFEADNS
-660 VMAEFMEVE
+660 LFAEFMEVE
-669 PENKALDKRILAEIK
+669 PENKELDKKILAEIK
-684 RTKKVDADAIS
+684 RTKKVEADQIS
-695 RRLDAPLEKVSER
+695 RRLDVPLEKVSER

-716 QVTIQDRVARIAD
+716 RVTIQDRVARIAD

-741 RYKYDLRP
+741 RYRYDLRP
-749 ELKGSEPMLIDG
+749 DATGAKVIDTT
-761 SRDFCRTLVRLNK
+761 RDFCRTLIRLNK

-779 DIDQMSTIM
+779 DIDQMSSIM
-788 GYSVWDRRGE
+788 GFSVWERRGG
-798 WYTLPGTN
+798 WYTLPGTD

>member
-1 MSSKKPFAFSW
+1 MSNTAKKPFAFSW

-18 VPLFVENKSQQW
+18 VPVFAESRNQQW
-30 VSYGVENDYPNYL
+30 VSYGLENDYPNYL

-53 NAIVNGKVGYIVG
+53 NAIINGKVGYIVG
-66 KGWTAEN
+66 KGWAAEN
-73 ETPAAKAFIDS
+73 ETPQAAAFIDS

-89 AYDSMN
+89 PYDSLN
-95 DLTQKLTL
+95 DLTQKAAL
-103 DMEIYNGFACEV
+103 DMEIYNGFAFEV
-115 TWSRGGGIAE
+115 TWSRGGGIASMKH
-125 ICHVDFHR
+125 IDFHR
-133 IRADK
+133 VRADK
-138 DEKMFFIY
+138 EEKMFFVH

-154 RQFPQLNQIE
+154 RQFPQLNQLE
-164 QIPAFDPENRIGKQL
+164 QIPAFDPANRIGKQL

-184 YSAGVKVYPLP
+184 YSPGVRVYPLP

-201 AYIELDV
+201 SYIELDV
-208 EIANFHVNNI
+208 EISNFHINNI

-231 NGIPTP
+231 NGVPTQ

-256 AGRFLVNFS
+256 AGRFLINFS
-265 DSPETKPELTPL
+265 ESPETKPELTAL

-306 MLFGVKTEGQLGG
+306 MLFGVKSEGQLGG
-319 RAEMIESYEIFK
+319 RSELIESYEIFK

-341 IERGINYLASFNGVT
+341 IERMINYLASFNGVQD
-356 GLKLQPTEP
+356 LKLQPTEP
-365 IAEQLTEM
+365 ISEQLTET

-440 EALPESTGAA
+440 EALPEDAATGSE
-450 LPVGEQQL
+450 LPPVGEQQL

-484 KLSKEQASLMLMN
+484 KLSKEQASLMMKN

-502 DEECNIMLGIDEDPA
+502 DEECNIMLGIDDDPA
-517 TEFSQQFETFAD
+517 TEFSADLDKFE
-529 YGEGVRNNAK
+529 
-539 RGIELN
+539 
-545 EKNGNKCATQ
+545 Q
-555 TGKVRAQQLA
+555 
-565 NGEGISLETIKRM
+565 
-578 HSYLSRAETYYD
+578 
-590 NADSQSD
+590 
-597 CGYISYLLWGGKAA
+597 
-611 LGWSRNK
+611 
-618 LRELGELDEMEA
+618 
-630 FESVAMEF
+630 VAMQF
-638 GVNADDYQVL
+638 GVDADGYEVL
-648 RSKPVRFAADTS
+648 RSKPIRFAADS
-660 VMAEFMEVE
+660 SLYAEFMEVE
-669 PENKALDKRILAEIK
+669 PENKALDKKILAEIK
-684 RTKKVDADAIS
+684 RTKKVEADQIA
-695 RRLDAPLEKVSER
+695 RKLDAPLEKVSER

-716 QVTIQDRVARIAD
+716 RVTIENKVAKIAD
-729 TPDTEAEEAFEI
+729 TPDTSEDVAFEI
-741 RYKYDLRP
+741 RYRYDLRP
-749 ELKGSEPMLIDG
+749 ELKSKEPILIDG
-761 SRDFCRTLVRLNK
+761 SRDFCRTLIKLNK
-774 LYTRQ
+774 LYTRT
-779 DIDQMSTIM
+779 DIDQMSSIM
-788 GYSVWDRRGE
+788 GYSVWERRGE
-798 WYTLPGTN
+798 WYRVPGTD

-825 NKIELV
+825 NKIELA

>member
-66 KGWTAEN
+66 KGWAAEN

-133 IRADK
+133 VRADK
-138 DEKMFFIY
+138 DEKMFFVY

-365 IAEQLTEM
+365 ISEQLTEG
-373 ALLQIAT
+373 ALMQILSR
-380 KDELRE
+380 DELRE
-386 KAGLPILETEE
+386 KAGYEPDTKEPSEV
-397 LGGARL
+397 
-403 VADAINALSPLV
+403 VAPQEMGNSVLAGLS
-415 ANKVL
+415 A
-420 ESMSPNE
+420 S
-427 IRALAA
+427 
-433 LPPKAEG
+433 
-440 EALPESTGAA
+440 
-450 LPVGEQQL
+450 QQDKML
-458 TNGVLRSLSGR
+458 
-469 EYQGMMRVVRQFTQG
+469 RVVRKYSKGDLT
-484 KLSKEQASLMLMN
+484 KEQAT
-497 AYGLN
+497 
-502 DEECNIMLGIDEDPA
+502 IMLQGFGLPAEQVDLFLGEPMEFNSDEDK
-517 TEFSQQFETFAD
+517 FE
-529 YGEGVRNNAK
+529 E
-539 RGIELN
+539 
-545 EKNGNKCATQ
+545 
-555 TGKVRAQQLA
+555 
-565 NGEGISLETIKRM
+565 
-578 HSYLSRAETYYD
+578 
-590 NADSQSD
+590 
-597 CGYISYLLWGGKAA
+597 
-611 LGWSRNK
+611 
-618 LRELGELDEMEA
+618 
-630 FESVAMEF
+630 VAMQF
-638 GVNADDYQVL
+638 GVDADGYQVL
-648 RSKPVRFAADTS
+648 RSKPVRFEADNS
-660 VMAEFMEVE
+660 LFAEFMEVE
-669 PENKALDKRILAEIK
+669 PENKALDKKILAEIK

-716 QVTIQDRVARIAD
+716 RVTIQDRVARIAD

-741 RYKYDLRP
+741 RYRYDLRP
-749 ELKGSEPMLIDG
+749 DATGAKVIDTT
-761 SRDFCRTLVRLNK
+761 RDFCRTLIKLNK

-788 GYSVWDRRGE
+788 GFSVWERRGG
-798 WYTLPGTN
+798 WYTLPGTDI
-806 VSRPSCRHIWQQQ
+806 SRPSCRHIWQQQ

>member
-18 VPLFVENKSQQW
+18 VPLFIENKSQQW

-66 KGWTAEN
+66 KGWTSEE
-73 ETPAAKAFIDS
+73 ETPAAKAFLDS

-103 DMEIYNGFACEV
+103 DMEIYNGFALEV

-133 IRADK
+133 VRADK
-138 DEKMFFIY
+138 DEKMFYVY
-146 DWYDEYGV
+146 DWYDEYEV
-154 RQFPQLNQIE
+154 RQFPQLNQVN
-164 QIPAFDPENRIGKQL
+164 QIPAFDPDNRIGKQL
-179 FYYRV
+179 FYYRA

-319 RAEMIESYEIFK
+319 RAEMVESYEIFK

-341 IERGINYLASFNGVT
+341 IERSVNYLASFNGVT

-365 IAEQLTEM
+365 ISEQLTEG

-440 EALPESTGAA
+440 EALPEATGAA

-469 EYQGMMRVVRQFTQG
+469 EYQGMMRVVRQFSQG
-484 KLSKEQASLMLMN
+484 KLSKEQASLMMKN

-502 DEECNIMLGIDEDPA
+502 DEECGIMLGIDDDPA
-517 TEFSQQFETFAD
+517 TEFSADIDKFE
-529 YGEGVRNNAK
+529 
-539 RGIELN
+539 
-545 EKNGNKCATQ
+545 Q
-555 TGKVRAQQLA
+555 
-565 NGEGISLETIKRM
+565 
-578 HSYLSRAETYYD
+578 
-590 NADSQSD
+590 
-597 CGYISYLLWGGKAA
+597 
-611 LGWSRNK
+611 
-618 LRELGELDEMEA
+618 
-630 FESVAMEF
+630 VAMQF
-638 GVNADDYQVL
+638 GVDAESYRVL
-648 RSKPVRFAADTS
+648 RSKPVRFEADNS
-660 VMAEFMEVE
+660 LLAEFMEVE
-669 PENKALDKRILAEIK
+669 PENKELDKKILAEIK
-684 RTKKVDADAIS
+684 RTKKVEADQIS
-695 RRLDAPLEKVSER
+695 RRLDVPLEKVSER

-716 QVTIQDRVARIAD
+716 RVTIQDRVARIAD

-741 RYKYDLRP
+741 RYRYDLRP
-749 ELKGSEPMLIDG
+749 DATGAKVIDTT
-761 SRDFCRTLVRLNK
+761 RDFCRTLIRLNK

-779 DIDQMSTIM
+779 DIDQMSSIM
-788 GYSVWDRRGE
+788 GFSVWERRGG
-798 WYTLPGTN
+798 WYTLPGTDI
-806 VSRPSCRHIWQQQ
+806 SRPSCRHIWQQQ

-825 NKIELV
+825 SKIELV

>member
-18 VPLFVENKSQQW
+18 VPLFIENKSQQW

-66 KGWTAEN
+66 KGWTSEN
-73 ETPAAKAFIDS
+73 ETPAAKAFLDS

-103 DMEIYNGFACEV
+103 DMEIYNGFALEV

-133 IRADK
+133 VRADK
-138 DEKMFFIY
+138 DEKMFYVY
-146 DWYDEYGV
+146 DWYDEYEV
-154 RQFPQLNQIE
+154 RQFPQLNQVN
-164 QIPAFDPENRIGKQL
+164 QIPAFDPDNRIGKQL
-179 FYYRV
+179 FYYRA

-319 RAEMIESYEIFK
+319 RAEMVESYEIFK
-331 ATYVEDRVQR
+331 ATYIEDRVQR
-341 IERGINYLASFNGVT
+341 IERSVNYLASFNGVT

-365 IAEQLTEM
+365 ISEQLSEQG
-373 ALLQIAT
+373 LLQIAT

-440 EALPESTGAA
+440 EALPEATGAA

-469 EYQGMMRVVRQFTQG
+469 EYQGMMRVVRQFSQG
-484 KLSKEQASLMLMN
+484 KLSKEQASLMMKN

-502 DEECNIMLGIDEDPA
+502 DEECGIMLGIDDDPI
-517 TEFSQQFETFAD
+517 TEFSSDLDKFE
-529 YGEGVRNNAK
+529 E
-539 RGIELN
+539 
-545 EKNGNKCATQ
+545 
-555 TGKVRAQQLA
+555 
-565 NGEGISLETIKRM
+565 
-578 HSYLSRAETYYD
+578 
-590 NADSQSD
+590 
-597 CGYISYLLWGGKAA
+597 
-611 LGWSRNK
+611 
-618 LRELGELDEMEA
+618 
-630 FESVAMEF
+630 VAMQF
-638 GVNADDYQVL
+638 GVDAESYRVL
-648 RSKPVRFAADTS
+648 RSKPVRFEADNS

-669 PENKALDKRILAEIK
+669 PENKALDKKILAEIK
-684 RTKKVDADAIS
+684 RTKKVEADQIS
-695 RRLDAPLEKVSER
+695 RRLDVPLEKVSER

-716 QVTIQDRVARIAD
+716 QVTIENRIARIAD
-729 TPDTEAEEAFEI
+729 TPDTAAEEAFEI
-741 RYKYDLRP
+741 RYKYDWRP
-749 ELKGSEPMLIDG
+749 EFKSNAASLETG
-761 SRDFCRTLVRLNK
+761 SREFCKTLLRLNK

-779 DIDQMSTIM
+779 DIDQMTAIM

-806 VSRPSCRHIWQQQ
+806 ISRPSCRHIWQQQ

>member
-1 MSSKKPFAFSW
+1 M
-12 QGYQHK
+12 
-18 VPLFVENKSQQW
+18 PLFIENKSQQW

-66 KGWTAEN
+66 KGWTSEE
-73 ETPAAKAFIDS
+73 ETPAAKAFLDS

-103 DMEIYNGFACEV
+103 DMEIYNGFALEV

-133 IRADK
+133 VRADK
-138 DEKMFFIY
+138 DEKMFYVY
-146 DWYDEYGV
+146 DWYDEYEV
-154 RQFPQLNQIE
+154 RQFPQLNQVN
-164 QIPAFDPENRIGKQL
+164 QIPAFDPDNRIGKQL
-179 FYYRV
+179 FYYRA

-319 RAEMIESYEIFK
+319 RAEMVESYEIFK
-331 ATYVEDRVQR
+331 ATYIEDRVQR
-341 IERGINYLASFNGVT
+341 IERSVNYLASFNGVT

-365 IAEQLTEM
+365 ISEQLTE
-373 ALLQIAT
+373 ASLLQILT
-380 KDELRE
+380 RDELRE
-386 KAGLPILETEE
+386 KAGYEPDLTTPAPAEI
-397 LGGARL
+397 
-403 VADAINALSPLV
+403 VAPQEMGNSVLAGLS
-415 ANKVL
+415 A
-420 ESMSPNE
+420 S
-427 IRALAA
+427 
-433 LPPKAEG
+433 
-440 EALPESTGAA
+440 
-450 LPVGEQQL
+450 QQDKML
-458 TNGVLRSLSGR
+458 
-469 EYQGMMRVVRQFTQG
+469 RVVRKYSKGDLT
-484 KLSKEQASLMLMN
+484 KEQAT
-497 AYGLN
+497 
-502 DEECNIMLGIDEDPA
+502 IMLQGFGLPAEQVDLFLGEPMEFNSDEDK
-517 TEFSQQFETFAD
+517 FE
-529 YGEGVRNNAK
+529 
-539 RGIELN
+539 
-545 EKNGNKCATQ
+545 Q
-555 TGKVRAQQLA
+555 
-565 NGEGISLETIKRM
+565 
-578 HSYLSRAETYYD
+578 
-590 NADSQSD
+590 
-597 CGYISYLLWGGKAA
+597 
-611 LGWSRNK
+611 
-618 LRELGELDEMEA
+618 
-630 FESVAMEF
+630 VAMQF
-638 GVNADDYQVL
+638 GVDADGYQVL
-648 RSKPVRFAADTS
+648 RSKPVRFEADNS

-669 PENKALDKRILAEIK
+669 PENKELDKKILAEIK
-684 RTKKVDADAIS
+684 RTKKVEADQIS
-695 RRLDAPLEKVSER
+695 RRLDVPLEKVSER

-716 QVTIQDRVARIAD
+716 RVTIQDRVARIAD
-729 TPDTEAEEAFEI
+729 TPDTDAEEAFEI
-741 RYKYDLRP
+741 RYRYDLRP
-749 ELKGSEPMLIDG
+749 DASGAKVIDTT
-761 SRDFCRTLVRLNK
+761 RDFCRTLIRLNK

-779 DIDQMSTIM
+779 DIDQMSSIM
-788 GYSVWDRRGE
+788 GFSVWERRGG
-798 WYTLPGTN
+798 WYTLPGTDI
-806 VSRPSCRHIWQQQ
+806 SRPSCRHIWQQQ

-825 NKIELV
+825 SKIELV

>member
-103 DMEIYNGFACEV
+103 DMEIYNGLACEV

-133 IRADK
+133 VRADK
-138 DEKMFFIY
+138 DEKMFFVY

-365 IAEQLTEM
+365 ISEQLTEG
-373 ALLQIAT
+373 ALMQILSR
-380 KDELRE
+380 DELRE
-386 KAGLPILETEE
+386 KAGYEPDTKEPSEV
-397 LGGARL
+397 
-403 VADAINALSPLV
+403 VAPQEMGNSVLAGLS
-415 ANKVL
+415 A
-420 ESMSPNE
+420 S
-427 IRALAA
+427 
-433 LPPKAEG
+433 
-440 EALPESTGAA
+440 
-450 LPVGEQQL
+450 QQDKML
-458 TNGVLRSLSGR
+458 
-469 EYQGMMRVVRQFTQG
+469 RVVRKYSKGDLT
-484 KLSKEQASLMLMN
+484 KEQAT
-497 AYGLN
+497 
-502 DEECNIMLGIDEDPA
+502 IMLQGFGLPAEQVDLFLGEPMEFNSDEDK
-517 TEFSQQFETFAD
+517 FE
-529 YGEGVRNNAK
+529 E
-539 RGIELN
+539 
-545 EKNGNKCATQ
+545 
-555 TGKVRAQQLA
+555 
-565 NGEGISLETIKRM
+565 
-578 HSYLSRAETYYD
+578 
-590 NADSQSD
+590 
-597 CGYISYLLWGGKAA
+597 
-611 LGWSRNK
+611 
-618 LRELGELDEMEA
+618 
-630 FESVAMEF
+630 VAMQF
-638 GVNADDYQVL
+638 GVDADGYQVL
-648 RSKPVRFAADTS
+648 RSKPVRFEADNS
-660 VMAEFMEVE
+660 LFAEFMEVE
-669 PENKALDKRILAEIK
+669 PENKELDKKILAEIK
-684 RTKKVDADAIS
+684 RTKKVDADVIS
-695 RRLDAPLEKVSER
+695 RKLEVPLEKVSER

-729 TPDTEAEEAFEI
+729 TPDTEADEAFEI
-741 RYKYDLRP
+741 RYRYDLRP
-749 ELKGSEPMLIDG
+749 DATGAKVIGTT
-761 SRDFCRTLVRLNK
+761 RDFCRTLIKLNK

-788 GYSVWDRRGE
+788 GFSVWERRGG
-798 WYTLPGTN
+798 WYTLPGTDI
-806 VSRPSCRHIWQQQ
+806 SRPSCRHIWQQQ

>member
-18 VPLFVENKSQQW
+18 VPLFIENKSQQW

-66 KGWTAEN
+66 KGWTSEN
-73 ETPAAKAFIDS
+73 ETPAAKAFLDS

-103 DMEIYNGFACEV
+103 DMEIYNGFALEV

-133 IRADK
+133 VRADK
-138 DEKMFFIY
+138 DEKMFYVY
-146 DWYDEYGV
+146 DWYDEYEV
-154 RQFPQLNQIE
+154 RQFPQLNQVN
-164 QIPAFDPENRIGKQL
+164 QIPAFDPDNRIGKQL
-179 FYYRV
+179 FYYRA

-319 RAEMIESYEIFK
+319 RAEMVESYEIFK
-331 ATYVEDRVQR
+331 ATYIEDRVQR
-341 IERGINYLASFNGVT
+341 IERSVNYLASFNGVT

-365 IAEQLTEM
+365 ISEQLTEA
-373 ALLQIAT
+373 ALLQILT
-380 KDELRE
+380 RDELRE
-386 KAGLPILETEE
+386 KAGYEPE
-397 LGGARL
+397 LL
-403 VADAINALSPLV
+403 
-415 ANKVL
+415 K
-420 ESMSPNE
+420 PNE
-427 IRALAA
+427 AVAPQEMGNSVLAGLSA
-433 LPPKAEG
+433 
-440 EALPESTGAA
+440 S
-450 LPVGEQQL
+450 QQDKML
-458 TNGVLRSLSGR
+458 
-469 EYQGMMRVVRQFTQG
+469 RVVRKYSKGDLT
-484 KLSKEQASLMLMN
+484 KEQAT
-497 AYGLN
+497 
-502 DEECNIMLGIDEDPA
+502 IMLQGFGLPAEQVDLFLGEPMEFNSDEDK
-517 TEFSQQFETFAD
+517 FE
-529 YGEGVRNNAK
+529 
-539 RGIELN
+539 
-545 EKNGNKCATQ
+545 Q
-555 TGKVRAQQLA
+555 
-565 NGEGISLETIKRM
+565 
-578 HSYLSRAETYYD
+578 
-590 NADSQSD
+590 
-597 CGYISYLLWGGKAA
+597 
-611 LGWSRNK
+611 
-618 LRELGELDEMEA
+618 
-630 FESVAMEF
+630 VAMQF
-638 GVNADDYQVL
+638 GVDADGYQVL
-648 RSKPVRFAADTS
+648 RSKPVRFEADNS

-669 PENKALDKRILAEIK
+669 PENKELDKKILAEIK
-684 RTKKVDADAIS
+684 RTKKVDADQIS
-695 RRLDAPLEKVSER
+695 RRLDVPLEKVSER

-716 QVTIQDRVARIAD
+716 KVTIENRIARIAD
-729 TPDTEAEEAFEI
+729 TPDTAAEEAFEI
-741 RYKYDLRP
+741 RYKYDWRP
-749 ELKGSEPMLIDG
+749 EFKSNAASLETG
-761 SRDFCRTLVRLNK
+761 SREFCKTLLRLNK

-779 DIDQMSTIM
+779 DIDQMTAIM

-806 VSRPSCRHIWQQQ
+806 ISRPSCRHIWQQQ

>member
-18 VPLFVENKSQQW
+18 VPLFIENKSQQW

-66 KGWTAEN
+66 KGWTSEE
-73 ETPAAKAFIDS
+73 ETPAAKAFLDS

-103 DMEIYNGFACEV
+103 DMEIYNGFALEV

-133 IRADK
+133 VRADK
-138 DEKMFFIY
+138 DEKMFYVY
-146 DWYDEYGV
+146 DWYDEYEV
-154 RQFPQLNQIE
+154 RQFPQLNQVN
-164 QIPAFDPENRIGKQL
+164 QIPAFDPDNRIGKQL
-179 FYYRV
+179 FYYRA

-319 RAEMIESYEIFK
+319 RAEMVESYEIFK
-331 ATYVEDRVQR
+331 ATYIEDRVQR
-341 IERGINYLASFNGVT
+341 IERSVNYLASFNGVT

-365 IAEQLTEM
+365 ISEQLTEA
-373 ALLQIAT
+373 ALLQILSR
-380 KDELRE
+380 DELRE
-386 KAGLPILETEE
+386 KAGYEPE
-397 LGGARL
+397 LL
-403 VADAINALSPLV
+403 N
-415 ANKVL
+415 
-420 ESMSPNE
+420 PNE
-427 IRALAA
+427 AVAPQEMGNSVLAGLSA
-433 LPPKAEG
+433 
-440 EALPESTGAA
+440 S
-450 LPVGEQQL
+450 QQDKML
-458 TNGVLRSLSGR
+458 
-469 EYQGMMRVVRQFTQG
+469 RVVRKYSKGDLT
-484 KLSKEQASLMLMN
+484 KEQAT
-497 AYGLN
+497 
-502 DEECNIMLGIDEDPA
+502 IMLQGFGLPAEQVDLFLGEPIEFNSDEDK
-517 TEFSQQFETFAD
+517 FE
-529 YGEGVRNNAK
+529 
-539 RGIELN
+539 
-545 EKNGNKCATQ
+545 Q
-555 TGKVRAQQLA
+555 
-565 NGEGISLETIKRM
+565 
-578 HSYLSRAETYYD
+578 
-590 NADSQSD
+590 
-597 CGYISYLLWGGKAA
+597 
-611 LGWSRNK
+611 
-618 LRELGELDEMEA
+618 
-630 FESVAMEF
+630 VAMQF
-638 GVNADDYQVL
+638 GVDADNYQVL
-648 RSKPVRFAADTS
+648 RSKPVRFEADNS

-669 PENKALDKRILAEIK
+669 PENKALDKKILAEIK
-684 RTKKVDADAIS
+684 RTKKVDADQIS
-695 RRLDAPLEKVSER
+695 RRLDVPLEKVSER

-716 QVTIQDRVARIAD
+716 RVTIQDRVARIAD

-741 RYKYDLRP
+741 RYRYDLRP
-749 ELKGSEPMLIDG
+749 DATGAKVIDTT
-761 SRDFCRTLVRLNK
+761 RDFCRTLIKLNK

-779 DIDQMSTIM
+779 DIDQMTAIM
-788 GYSVWDRRGE
+788 GFSVWERRGG
-798 WYTLPGTN
+798 WYTLPGTDI
-806 VSRPSCRHIWQQQ
+806 SRPSCRHIWQQQ

>member
-1 MSSKKPFAFSW
+1 
-12 QGYQHK
+12 
-18 VPLFVENKSQQW
+18 
-30 VSYGVENDYPNYL
+30 
-43 LNLYRRSAKH
+43 
-53 NAIVNGKVGYIVG
+53 
-66 KGWTAEN
+66 
-73 ETPAAKAFIDS
+73 
-84 PTFPN
+84 
-89 AYDSMN
+89 
-95 DLTQKLTL
+95 
-103 DMEIYNGFACEV
+103 
-115 TWSRGGGIAE
+115 
-125 ICHVDFHR
+125 
-133 IRADK
+133 
-138 DEKMFFIY
+138 
-146 DWYDEYGV
+146 
-154 RQFPQLNQIE
+154 
-164 QIPAFDPENRIGKQL
+164 
-179 FYYRV
+179 
-184 YSAGVKVYPLP
+184 LP

-386 KAGLPILETEE
+386 KAGLPVLETEE

-440 EALPESTGAA
+440 EALPEATGAA

-484 KLSKEQASLMLMN
+484 KLSKEQASLMMKN

-517 TEFSQQFETFAD
+517 TEFSADMDKFE
-529 YGEGVRNNAK
+529 E
-539 RGIELN
+539 
-545 EKNGNKCATQ
+545 
-555 TGKVRAQQLA
+555 
-565 NGEGISLETIKRM
+565 
-578 HSYLSRAETYYD
+578 
-590 NADSQSD
+590 
-597 CGYISYLLWGGKAA
+597 
-611 LGWSRNK
+611 
-618 LRELGELDEMEA
+618 
-630 FESVAMEF
+630 VAMQF
-638 GVNADDYQVL
+638 GVDADGYQVL
-648 RSKPVRFAADTS
+648 RSKPVRFEADNS
-660 VMAEFMEVE
+660 LFAEFMEVE
-669 PENKALDKRILAEIK
+669 PENKALDKKILAEIK
-684 RTKKVDADAIS
+684 RTKKVDADVIS
-695 RRLDAPLEKVSER
+695 RKLEVPLEKVAER

-729 TPDTEAEEAFEI
+729 TPDTEADEAFEI

-749 ELKGSEPMLIDG
+749 ELKGSEPIIIDG

-798 WYTLPGTN
+798 WYTLPGTDI
-806 VSRPSCRHIWQQQ
+806 SRPSCRHIWQQQ

>member
-18 VPLFVENKSQQW
+18 VPLFIENKSQQW

-66 KGWTAEN
+66 KGWTSEE
-73 ETPAAKAFIDS
+73 ETPAAKAFLDS

-103 DMEIYNGFACEV
+103 DMEIYNGFALEV

-133 IRADK
+133 VRADK
-138 DEKMFFIY
+138 DEKMFYVY
-146 DWYDEYGV
+146 DWYDEYEV
-154 RQFPQLNQIE
+154 RQFPQLNQVN
-164 QIPAFDPENRIGKQL
+164 QIPAFDPDNRIGKQL
-179 FYYRV
+179 FYYRA

-306 MLFGVKTEGQLGG
+306 MLFGVKTEGQLEG
-319 RAEMIESYEIFK
+319 RAEMVESYEIFK
-331 ATYVEDRVQR
+331 ATYIEDRVQR
-341 IERGINYLASFNGVT
+341 IERSVNYLASFNGVT

-365 IAEQLTEM
+365 ISEQLTEA
-373 ALLQIAT
+373 ALLQILSR
-380 KDELRE
+380 DELRE
-386 KAGLPILETEE
+386 KAGYEPE
-397 LGGARL
+397 LL
-403 VADAINALSPLV
+403 N
-415 ANKVL
+415 
-420 ESMSPNE
+420 PNE
-427 IRALAA
+427 AVAPQEMGNSVLAGLSA
-433 LPPKAEG
+433 
-440 EALPESTGAA
+440 S
-450 LPVGEQQL
+450 QQDKML
-458 TNGVLRSLSGR
+458 
-469 EYQGMMRVVRQFTQG
+469 RVVRKYSKGDLT
-484 KLSKEQASLMLMN
+484 KEQAT
-497 AYGLN
+497 
-502 DEECNIMLGIDEDPA
+502 IMLQGFGLPAEQVDLFLGEPIEFNSDEDK
-517 TEFSQQFETFAD
+517 FE
-529 YGEGVRNNAK
+529 
-539 RGIELN
+539 
-545 EKNGNKCATQ
+545 Q
-555 TGKVRAQQLA
+555 
-565 NGEGISLETIKRM
+565 
-578 HSYLSRAETYYD
+578 
-590 NADSQSD
+590 
-597 CGYISYLLWGGKAA
+597 
-611 LGWSRNK
+611 
-618 LRELGELDEMEA
+618 
-630 FESVAMEF
+630 VAMQF
-638 GVNADDYQVL
+638 GVDADNYQVL
-648 RSKPVRFAADTS
+648 RSKPVRFEADNS

-669 PENKALDKRILAEIK
+669 PENKALDKKILAEIK
-684 RTKKVDADAIS
+684 RTKKVDADQIS
-695 RRLDAPLEKVSER
+695 RRLDVPLEKVSER

-716 QVTIQDRVARIAD
+716 RVTIQDRVARIAD

-741 RYKYDLRP
+741 RYRYDLRP
-749 ELKGSEPMLIDG
+749 DATGAKVIDTT
-761 SRDFCRTLVRLNK
+761 RDFCRTLIKLNK

-779 DIDQMSTIM
+779 DIDQMTAIM
-788 GYSVWDRRGE
+788 GFSVWERRGG
-798 WYTLPGTN
+798 WYTLPGTDI
-806 VSRPSCRHIWQQQ
+806 SRPSCRHIWQQQ

>member
-1 MSSKKPFAFSW
+1 M
-12 QGYQHK
+12 
-18 VPLFVENKSQQW
+18 PLFVENKSQQW

-95 DLTQKLTL
+95 DLTQKLAL

-133 IRADK
+133 VRADK
-138 DEKMFFIY
+138 DEKMFFVY

-386 KAGLPILETEE
+386 KAGLPVLETEE

-440 EALPESTGAA
+440 EALPEDAATGSA
-450 LPVGEQQL
+450 LPPVGEQQL

-484 KLSKEQASLMLMN
+484 KLSKEQASLMMKN

-502 DEECNIMLGIDEDPA
+502 DEECNIMLGIDDDPA
-517 TEFSQQFETFAD
+517 TEFSADLDKFE
-529 YGEGVRNNAK
+529 E
-539 RGIELN
+539 
-545 EKNGNKCATQ
+545 
-555 TGKVRAQQLA
+555 
-565 NGEGISLETIKRM
+565 
-578 HSYLSRAETYYD
+578 
-590 NADSQSD
+590 
-597 CGYISYLLWGGKAA
+597 
-611 LGWSRNK
+611 
-618 LRELGELDEMEA
+618 
-630 FESVAMEF
+630 VAMQF
-638 GVNADDYQVL
+638 GVDADGYQVL
-648 RSKPVRFAADTS
+648 RSKPVRFEADNS
-660 VMAEFMEVE
+660 LFAEFMEVE
-669 PENKALDKRILAEIK
+669 PENKALDKKILAEIK

-749 ELKGSEPMLIDG
+749 ELKGSEPIIIDG

-798 WYTLPGTN
+798 WYTLPGTDI
-806 VSRPSCRHIWQQQ
+806 SRPSCRHIWQQQ

>member
-18 VPLFVENKSQQW
+18 VPLFIENKSQQW

-66 KGWTAEN
+66 KGWTSEE
-73 ETPAAKAFIDS
+73 ETPQAKAFLDS

-103 DMEIYNGFACEV
+103 DMEIYNGFALEV

-133 IRADK
+133 VRADK
-138 DEKMFFIY
+138 DEKMFYVY
-146 DWYDEYGV
+146 DWYDEYEV
-154 RQFPQLNQIE
+154 RQFPQLNQVE
-164 QIPAFDPENRIGKQL
+164 QIPAFDPDNRIGKQL
-179 FYYRV
+179 FYYRA

-319 RAEMIESYEIFK
+319 RAEMVESYEIFK
-331 ATYVEDRVQR
+331 ATYIEDRVQR
-341 IERGINYLASFNGVT
+341 IERSVNYLASFNGVT

-365 IAEQLTEM
+365 ISEQLSEVG
-373 ALLQIAT
+373 LLQIAT

-386 KAGLPILETEE
+386 KAGLPALETEE
-397 LGGARL
+397 IGGARL
-403 VADAINALSPLV
+403 VADAINSLSPLV

-440 EALPESTGAA
+440 EALPEATGAA
-450 LPVGEQQL
+450 VPVGEQQL

-484 KLSKEQASLMLMN
+484 KLSKEQASLMMKN

-502 DEECNIMLGIDEDPA
+502 DEECNIMLGIDDDPN
-517 TEFSQQFETFAD
+517 TEFSADLDKFE
-529 YGEGVRNNAK
+529 
-539 RGIELN
+539 
-545 EKNGNKCATQ
+545 Q
-555 TGKVRAQQLA
+555 
-565 NGEGISLETIKRM
+565 
-578 HSYLSRAETYYD
+578 
-590 NADSQSD
+590 
-597 CGYISYLLWGGKAA
+597 
-611 LGWSRNK
+611 
-618 LRELGELDEMEA
+618 
-630 FESVAMEF
+630 VAMQF
-638 GVNADDYQVL
+638 GVDADGYEVL
-648 RSKPVRFAADTS
+648 RSKPVRFEADNS
-660 VMAEFMEVE
+660 LYAEFMEVE
-669 PENKALDKRILAEIK
+669 PENKALDKKILAEIK
-684 RTKKVDADAIS
+684 RTKKVEADQIA
-695 RRLDAPLEKVSER
+695 RRLDVPLEKVSER

-716 QVTIQDRVARIAD
+716 RVTIQDRVARIAD
-729 TPDTEAEEAFEI
+729 TPDTEAEQAFEI
-741 RYKYDLRP
+741 RYRYDLRP
-749 ELKGSEPMLIDG
+749 DATGAKVIDTT
-761 SRDFCRTLVRLNK
+761 RDFCRTLIRLNK

-779 DIDQMSTIM
+779 DIDQMSSIM
-788 GYSVWDRRGE
+788 GFSVWERRGG
-798 WYTLPGTN
+798 WYTLPGTD

>member
-18 VPLFVENKSQQW
+18 VPLFIENKSQQW

-73 ETPAAKAFIDS
+73 ETPQTAAFIDS

-133 IRADK
+133 VRADK
-138 DEKMFFIY
+138 DEKMFFVH

-319 RAEMIESYEIFK
+319 RSEMIESYEIFK
-331 ATYVEDRVQR
+331 ATYIEDRVQR
-341 IERGINYLASFNGVT
+341 IERGINYLASFNGVV

-365 IAEQLTEM
+365 ISEQLTEA
-373 ALLQIAT
+373 ALLQILSR
-380 KDELRE
+380 DELRE
-386 KAGLPILETEE
+386 KAGYEPDLTAP
-397 LGGARL
+397 AP
-403 VADAINALSPLV
+403 A
-415 ANKVL
+415 
-420 ESMSPNE
+420 ESAP
-427 IRALAA
+427 A
-433 LPPKAEG
+433 
-440 EALPESTGAA
+440 
-450 LPVGEQQL
+450 EQQL

-484 KLSKEQASLMLMN
+484 KLSKEQASLMLTN

-502 DEECNIMLGIDEDPA
+502 EEECNIMLGIDDDPA
-517 TEFSQQFETFAD
+517 TEFSADLDKFE
-529 YGEGVRNNAK
+529 
-539 RGIELN
+539 
-545 EKNGNKCATQ
+545 Q
-555 TGKVRAQQLA
+555 
-565 NGEGISLETIKRM
+565 
-578 HSYLSRAETYYD
+578 
-590 NADSQSD
+590 
-597 CGYISYLLWGGKAA
+597 
-611 LGWSRNK
+611 
-618 LRELGELDEMEA
+618 
-630 FESVAMEF
+630 VAMQF
-638 GVNADDYQVL
+638 GVDADGYQVL
-648 RSKPVRFAADTS
+648 RSKPVRFSADNS

-669 PENKALDKRILAEIK
+669 PENKELDKRILAEIK

-695 RRLDAPLEKVSER
+695 RKLDAPLDKVSER

-716 QVTIQDRVARIAD
+716 RVTIQDRVARIAD
-729 TPDTEAEEAFEI
+729 TPDTEADEAFEI
-741 RYKYDLRP
+741 RYRYDLRP
-749 ELKGSEPMLIDG
+749 DATGGKIIPTT
-761 SRDFCRTLVRLNK
+761 RDFCRTLINLNK

-779 DIDQMSTIM
+779 DIDQMSSIM
-788 GYSVWDRRGE
+788 GFSVWERRGG
-798 WYTLPGTN
+798 WYTLPNTD